1 MTIKNLNL
9 FQLLLTIVIIG
20 LAFGWVKT
28 LLTTEEMEAERI
40 ELKHQLK
47 ERDRLIAEY
56 ERIYQAADSS
66 YQEQFKKID
75 SIQHLIHE
83 NDSITPSFSADSIK
97 NLWAERFGH
106 H

>member
-1 MTIKNLNL
+1 MDSKYLKY
-9 FQLLLTIVIIG
+9 LLIIIIAI
-20 LAFGWVKT
+20 LAYGWVKT
-28 LLTTEEMEAERI
+28 LFTTENIEAERI

-66 YQEQFKKID
+66 YQEHFKKID

-97 NLWAERFGH
+97 KLWAERFGH